1 MEGKGATWTAL
12 AALVISLV
20 SGALTVF
27 SAMRGPQVQ
36 ALPIENVILFAHPDD
51 GKLAAIA
58 LPEIANTASEYPDIL
73 ESQAIYVWPAGTSEP
88 AAAGDAKPTACLSAR
103 GGVRLHM
110 FPEGGPRPEIN
121 KTAAAESIE
130 LAGST
135 LEVLD
140 VSSRAPIPAGQLLS
154 QRQLFD
160 QVASSNIVDPCHGSE
175 HDYTAAEFIETFQGK
190 NVLLRYVAEFAHDNG
205 YAVECGFELNE
216 RRVERLRSRGWIN
229 APCASSSAGE
239 LPSEGSWWEYMKET
253 WDRLF

>member
-20 SGALTVF
+20 SGAITVF

-36 ALPIENVILFAHPDD
+36 VLPIENVILFAHPDD
-51 GKLAAIA
+51 GKFAAIA

-73 ESQAIYVWPAGTSEP
+73 ESQALFVWPAETSEP
-88 AAAGDAKPTACLSAR
+88 AAADAKPTACLSAR

-110 FPEGGPRPEIN
+110 FAEGEPRPEIN
-121 KTAAAESIE
+121 KTAAAETIE
-130 LAGST
+130 LTGST

-140 VSSRAPIPAGQLLS
+140 VSPRAPIPAGQLLS

-160 QVASSNIVDPCHGSE
+160 QVASSNIVDPCHESE
-175 HDYTAAEFIETFQGK
+175 HDYTAAEFIEAFQSK
-190 NVLLRYVAEFAHDNG
+190 NVVLRYVAEFAHDNS
-205 YAVECGFELNE
+205 YAVLCEFELNE

-229 APCASSSAGE
+229 APCAASNAEE
-239 LPSEGSWWEYMKET
+239 LPSQNSWWEDAKET

>member
-1 MEGKGATWTAL
+1 MESKGATWTAL

-20 SGALTVF
+20 SGAITVF

-73 ESQAIYVWPAGTSEP
+73 ESQAIFVWPSEASEP
-88 AAAGDAKPTACLSAR
+88 AADAKPAACLSAR

-110 FPEGGPRPEIN
+110 FPEGAPRPEIN
-121 KTAAAESIE
+121 KTSAAETIE
-130 LAGST
+130 LTGST

-140 VSSRAPIPAGQLLS
+140 VSSRAPVPAGHLLS

-160 QVASSNIVDPCHGSE
+160 QVASSNIVDPCHESD
-175 HDYTAAEFIETFQGK
+175 HDYTASEFIEAFQGK
-190 NVLLRYVAEFAHDNG
+190 NVVLRYVAEFAHDNG

-216 RRVERLRSRGWIN
+216 RRVERLRGRGWIN

-239 LPSEGSWWEYMKET
+239 LSDHNSWWENAKET

>member
-36 ALPIENVILFAHPDD
+36 VLPVENVILFAHPDD
-51 GKLAAIA
+51 GRLAAIA

-73 ESQAIYVWPAGTSEP
+73 ESQAIFVWPAEP
-88 AAAGDAKPTACLSAR
+88 AAADAEPAACLSAR

-110 FPEGGPRPEIN
+110 FPENAPRPELN
-121 KTAAAESIE
+121 KTAAAETIE
-130 LAGST
+130 LTGST

-140 VSSRAPIPAGQLLS
+140 ISPRAPIPAGQLLS

-160 QVASSNIVDPCHGSE
+160 QAASSNIVDPCHESS
-175 HDYTAAEFIETFQGK
+175 HDYTAAQFIEAFQGK
-190 NVLLRYVAEFAHDNG
+190 SVVLRYVAEFAHDNG
-205 YAVECGFELNE
+205 YAVVCGFELND
-216 RRVERLRSRGWIN
+216 RRIERLRARGWIN
-229 APCASSSAGE
+229 APCASSSAGAM
-239 LPSEGSWWEYMKET
+239 PNRNSWWENAKEV